1 MTGASKPGLTELLF
15 SRDAA
20 GPDEPAANG
29 TYTVVELANRLQQD
43 PVVVQQLL
51 GNGQRD
57 EVDAAL
63 TKLAESADYPV
74 YVALVNQIPDLRED
88 DADSELASLLHA
100 RIGKDGL
107 YVVSADPSGG
117 HVGWQTYGAGVPA
130 KWDLS
135 GVNEPPD
142 NSEYAPSQSAAGDV
156 AELVATAAN
165 DAKPL
170 HDNQLEDYRTGDL
183 WVQAASGPARE
194 VDPPTA
200 GTYAVVTTSIALGL
214 TVTAFVVLRAIAR
227 WRELAPVGD
236 PPRRVTSKAKSKPPS
251 TPRRPGGS
259 LTADGPAVR
268 AAIDRELDD
277 LAPAIARAHRK
288 GAALPV
294 EAMQTVEGSR
304 AAAEAVLAG
313 LPAVIAPQSPALLDA
328 VGALVLVRSA
338 REVVD
343 DPQAAPYRP
352 CFLNPC
358 HGRGDHVLAAPA
370 GTDEVEVPV
379 CRLCKRDADRPERFD
394 PLVVR
399 GTWGRARPYYEGD
412 SVWARTGY
420 GAFTDE
426 LWRDVD
432 DSRGHR

>member
-1 MTGASKPGLTELLF
+1 M
-15 SRDAA
+15 
-20 GPDEPAANG
+20 
-29 TYTVVELANRLQQD
+29 
-43 PVVVQQLL
+43 VQQLM
-51 GNGQRD
+51 GNGRRD

-63 TKLAESADYPV
+63 TELAESVDYPV
-74 YVALVNQIPDLRED
+74 YVALVNRVPGLRED
-88 DADSELASLLHA
+88 DPESELASLLHA
-100 RIGKDGL
+100 EIGKDGL
-107 YVVSADPSGG
+107 YVVSADPDGG
-117 HVGWQTYGAGVPA
+117 HVGWQTYGAGVPG
-130 KWDLS
+130 KWDVY
-135 GVNEPPD
+135 GINKQPD
-142 NSEYAPSQSAAGDV
+142 TGPYAPRQSAAGDV

-165 DAKPL
+165 DAEPL
-170 HDNQLEDYRTGDL
+170 PDDQLEDYRTGEL
-183 WVQAASGPARE
+183 WVQAASGQARE

-227 WRELAPVGD
+227 WRELTPFGA
-236 PPRRVTSKAKSKPPS
+236 PPRRATPKTTSKKPS
-251 TPRRPGGS
+251 IPRVPGGS
-259 LTADGPAVR
+259 LRADGPAIR
-268 AAIDRELDD
+268 AAIERELDD
-277 LAPAIARAHRK
+277 LAPAVARAHRK

-294 EAMQTVEGSR
+294 EAMQIVEGSR
-304 AAAEAVLAG
+304 AAAQTVLAN
-313 LPAVIAPQSPALLDA
+313 LPEVIAPQSPALLDA

-338 REVVD
+338 RKVVD
-343 DPQAAPYRP
+343 DPHATPYRP

-370 GTDEVEVPV
+370 GSDEVEVPV
-379 CRLCKRDADRPERFD
+379 CRLCQRDADRPERFD

-399 GTWGRARPYYEGD
+399 GRWGRTRPYYEGD

>member
-1 MTGASKPGLTELLF
+1 M
-15 SRDAA
+15 
-20 GPDEPAANG
+20 
-29 TYTVVELANRLQQD
+29 
-43 PVVVQQLL
+43 
-51 GNGQRD
+51 GNGRRD
-57 EVDAAL
+57 DVDAAL

-74 YVALVNQIPDLRED
+74 YVALVNQIPGLRED
-88 DADSELASLLHA
+88 DAEGELASLLHA
-100 RIGKDGL
+100 KIGKDGL
-107 YVVSADPSGG
+107 YVVSADPDVG
-117 HVGWQTYGAGVPA
+117 HIGWQTYGAGVPA

-135 GVNEPPD
+135 GVNKPPD
-142 NSEYAPSQSAAGDV
+142 SGEYAPRQSAAGDV

-165 DAKPL
+165 DVEPL
-170 HDNQLEDYRTGDL
+170 PDEQLEEYRTDDL
-183 WVQAASGPARE
+183 WIEATSGAARE

-227 WRELAPVGD
+227 WRELAPVAG
-236 PPRRVTSKAKSKPPS
+236 PPRRMTAKPKHEPAS

-268 AAIDRELDD
+268 AAIERELDD
-277 LAPAIARAHRK
+277 LAPAVARAHRK

-294 EAMQTVEGSR
+294 EAMQTLEGSR
-304 AAAEAVLAG
+304 AAAEAVLAD
-313 LPAVIAPQSPALLDA
+313 LPDVIAPQSPALLDA

-338 REVVD
+338 RKVVD
-343 DPQAAPYRP
+343 DPHATPYRP
-352 CFLNPC
+352 CFFNPC

-399 GTWGRARPYYEGD
+399 GSWGRTRPYYEGD

-432 DSRGHR
+432 ESRRDQ